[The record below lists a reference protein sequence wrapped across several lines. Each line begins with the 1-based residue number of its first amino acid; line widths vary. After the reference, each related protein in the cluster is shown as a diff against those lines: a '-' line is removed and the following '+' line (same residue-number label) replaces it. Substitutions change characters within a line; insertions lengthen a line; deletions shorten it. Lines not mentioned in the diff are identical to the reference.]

1 MSSSVFYSPAK
12 INLFLYVTG
21 KRPDGYHNIYTLFYP
36 VSIYDKLI
44 IKKADKTEIICND
57 KTIPV
62 DDSNTIIRTDKI
74 LKERYNLKDNY
85 KITLEKN
92 IPTGAGLGG
101 GSSNCA
107 VYLKAVNQLSNLGLT
122 YSTMAEIMS
131 DIGSD
136 TVYFL
141 NPVPMLAFGRGTEL
155 QNAPKLPELYFI
167 IINPKIHISTKEIYN
182 HKKLQLTNINSIN
195 MIKEEYS
202 FDELKT
208 ILHND
213 MQTPVF
219 EMYPQVK
226 ELVDYFNGTEN
237 GCGLMSGSGSSV
249 FGVFGNIE
257 ERDKEYKK
265 LKAKYNNYFIET
277 AQLWARG

>member
-1 MSSSVFYSPAK
+1 MGSSVFYSPAK

-21 KRPDGYHNIYTLFYP
+21 RRPDGYHNIYTLFYP
-36 VSIYDKLI
+36 VSIYDRLI
-44 IKKADKTEIICND
+44 IEKSNKTDLTCTDNN
-57 KTIPV
+57 IPV
-62 DDSNTIIRTDKI
+62 DESNTILRTDKI

-85 KITLEKN
+85 KTVLEKN
-92 IPTGAGLGG
+92 VPTGAGLGG
-101 GSSNCA
+101 GSSNSA
-107 VYLKAVNQLSNLGLT
+107 IYLKAVNQLSNLGLS
-122 YSTMAEIMS
+122 YSTMAEIMAE
-131 DIGSD
+131 IGSD

-155 QNAPKLPELYFI
+155 KEAPKLPELYFI

-202 FDELKT
+202 YDELKK

-213 MQTPVF
+213 MQVPVF

-226 ELVDYFNGTEN
+226 ELVDYFNNTEN

-249 FGVFGNIE
+249 FGVFNSIE
-257 ERDKEYKK
+257 ERDKEYNN
-265 LKAKYNNYFIET
+265 LKIKYKNYYIET